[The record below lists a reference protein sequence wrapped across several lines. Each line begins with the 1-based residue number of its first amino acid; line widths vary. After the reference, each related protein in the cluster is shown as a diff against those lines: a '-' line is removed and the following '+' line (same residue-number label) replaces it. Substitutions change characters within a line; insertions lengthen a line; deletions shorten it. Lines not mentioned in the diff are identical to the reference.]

1 MTEKA
6 VRDVLIIG
14 GGPAGISALLWC
26 NELGMSATLID
37 RGSELGGQLLW
48 INNEI
53 RNYPGRIATN
63 GRELRNHFLS
73 NFDTLE
79 QVRLNSEVVSF
90 DASKISATLTD
101 GTVLTARSAIIAT
114 GLRRRRLGIP
124 GESRFAGRGILESG
138 AGQRQLA
145 KGKRVAII
153 GGGDA
158 ALENALIL
166 SEFAEKVFL
175 IHRRDKFRARRE
187 FIEQVSQRKNVET
200 LFDHKVTVINGDDD
214 VRSISITHLPE
225 SSDDSE
231 FTDHYVSKSLDETED
246 MSVSDSQIQTL
257 NVDLVLIRIGFEPN
271 TELFREQLDLDAYGY
286 VLVDPTGQTSTANV
300 FAVGDVTSRE
310 TPIIAG
316 AVGVAAIAVK
326 SLSG

>member
-124 GESRFAGRGILESG
+124 GESQFAGRGILESG

-200 LFDHKVTVINGDDD
+200 LFDHKVTVINGDTD
-214 VRSISITHLPE
+214 VNSLTVAAV
-225 SSDDSE
+225 SDDLSR
-231 FTDHYVSKSLDETED
+231 
-246 MSVSDSQIQTL
+246 TL
-257 NVDLVLIRIGFEPN
+257 AVDQVLIRIGFQPN
-271 TELFREQLDLDAYGY
+271 TELFQGQLDLDDDGY
-286 VLVDPTGQTSTANV
+286 VIVNHFGETSAPKT
-300 FAVGDVTSRE
+300 FAAGD
-310 TPIIAG
+310 
-316 AVGVAAIAVK
+316 AAISKSPMIATATGTGATAVK
-326 SLSG
+326 RTFSCLVPDRL

>member
-6 VRDVLIIG
+6 VKDVLIVG
-14 GGPAGISALLWC
+14 GGPAGLTALLWC
-26 NELGMSATLID
+26 NELGLSATLID
-37 RGSELGGQLLW
+37 RRSELGGQLLW

-53 RNYPGRIATN
+53 RNYPGRITKN
-63 GRELRNHFLS
+63 GRELRDHFLS
-73 NFDTLE
+73 NFDSLE

-90 DASKISATLTD
+90 DASKISATLGD

-124 GESRFAGRGILESG
+124 GESEFVGRGILESG
-138 AGQRQLA
+138 AGQRELA

-175 IHRRDKFRARRE
+175 IHRRSQFRARQE
-187 FIEQVSQRKNVET
+187 FVEQLKQKNNVEI
-200 LFDHKVTVINGDDD
+200 LFDYIVTSIRGDESVRLVEVTSNIPDNRRSSD
-214 VRSISITHLPE
+214 VASTSIS
-225 SSDDSE
+225 
-231 FTDHYVSKSLDETED
+231 
-246 MSVSDSQIQTL
+246 
-257 NVDLVLIRIGFEPN
+257 VDLVLVRIGFEPN
-271 TELFREQLDLDAYGY
+271 TELFRNQLDLDANGY
-286 VLVDPTGQTSTANV
+286 VVVDHTGQTSTANV

-316 AVGVAAIAVK
+316 AVGAAAIAVK

>member
-6 VRDVLIIG
+6 VKDVLIVG
-14 GGPAGISALLWC
+14 GGPAGLTALLWC
-26 NELGMSATLID
+26 NELGLSATLID
-37 RGSELGGQLLW
+37 RRSELGGQLLW

-53 RNYPGRIATN
+53 RNYPGRITKN
-63 GRELRNHFLS
+63 GRELRDHFLY
-73 NFDTLE
+73 NFDSLD

-90 DASKISATLTD
+90 DASKISATLGD

-124 GESRFAGRGILESG
+124 GELEFVGRGILESG
-138 AGQRQLA
+138 AGQRELA
-145 KGKRVAII
+145 KGRRVAII

-175 IHRRDKFRARRE
+175 IHRRSQFRARHK
-187 FIEQVSQRKNVET
+187 FVEQLSQKNNVEI
-200 LFDHKVTVINGDDD
+200 FVDYIVTSIGGDES
-214 VRSISITHLPE
+214 VRSVEVTSNIPDNRR
-225 SSDDSE
+225 SSDVAS
-231 FTDHYVSKSLDETED
+231 TSIS
-246 MSVSDSQIQTL
+246 
-257 NVDLVLIRIGFEPN
+257 VDLVLVRIGFEPN
-271 TELFREQLDLDAYGY
+271 TEPFRNQLDLDANGY
-286 VLVDPTGQTSTANV
+286 VVVDHTGQTSTANV

-316 AVGVAAIAVK
+316 AVGAAAIAVK